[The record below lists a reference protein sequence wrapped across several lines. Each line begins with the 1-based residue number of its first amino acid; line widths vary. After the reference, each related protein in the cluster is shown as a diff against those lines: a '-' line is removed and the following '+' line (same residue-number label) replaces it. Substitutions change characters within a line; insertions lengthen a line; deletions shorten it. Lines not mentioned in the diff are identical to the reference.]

1 MKNKKLTK
9 KYQMSDIL
17 NRFSFLPLPVKSP
30 INCQIEFRLSA
41 AKLKARSEAS
51 PQKISNF
58 SKLKIA
64 TKNGF
69 VYRSK
74 RREENRKFLR
84 NQPDLPFV
92 AGDRV

>member
-1 MKNKKLTK
+1 
-9 KYQMSDIL
+9 MSDIL

-58 SKLKIA
+58 SSLKVMLCLTPKRKITKLLSA
-64 TKNGF
+64 
-69 VYRSK
+69 
-74 RREENRKFLR
+74 
-84 NQPDLPFV
+84 
-92 AGDRV
+92 